1 MKKIIS
7 ITFLALVITALN
19 AQNYNVLEDVR
30 ANLVLTAG
38 MERPYSFDN
47 NLMTPAPKSYK
58 PFYIS
63 HYGRH
68 GSRYAWST
76 DFYTAPLK
84 MLTDAHEV
92 GQLTEFGE
100 SFLARLQDF
109 YLVPLMNY
117 GDLVPLGWEQHQK
130 IAAIMYD
137 SFPEVFKGNAYVEA
151 VVSTSSRAIVSMS
164 SFCLSLKEKNP
175 KLSFYQSSTHTGM
188 MIAAPSSAPSQI
200 REKYK
205 GFEGNP
211 VEGFET
217 REEFG
222 ARVGHYPEICAKL
235 FKDKDFPDRYEGGK
249 HEFVLNLFGLICGY
263 HNYEERPL
271 FDDLLNA
278 DEMIALWLVNNYS
291 SFLYDIDNRWLN
303 IPLLKDIILKADRAI
318 SGEGC
323 AAADLRFG
331 HDYVIEA
338 FNALID
344 VNGCGK
350 IPATPDEVKYW
361 VQSYSI
367 PKAANDQFIFY
378 RSKKNADILFKLLLN
393 GKETVLP
400 QLTAVSGPYYRWDDF
415 KAWAEQM
422 MAEHP
427 LILKG
432 NKPVED

>member
-1 MKKIIS
+1 MKKIIC
-7 ITFLALVITALN
+7 IAFLALASVGLN
-19 AQNYNVLEDVR
+19 AQNYNVMDEVR
-30 ANLVLTAG
+30 GNLVLTAG
-38 MERPYSFDN
+38 MERPYSFDAPEP
-47 NLMTPAPKSYK
+47 TPAPKSYK

-76 DFYTAPLK
+76 EFYTRPLEV
-84 MLTDAHEV
+84 LGDAHKA
-92 GQLTEFGE
+92 GQLTDLGE
-100 SFLARLQDF
+100 SVYSKLLDF
-109 YLVPLMNY
+109 YQVPLMNY

-137 SFPEVFKGNAYVEA
+137 SFPEIFKGDAYVEA

-175 KLSFYQSSTHTGM
+175 KLRFYQSSTHTGM

-200 REKYK
+200 REKYR

-211 VEGFET
+211 IEGFET

-222 ARVGHYPEICAKL
+222 ARVGNYPEVCAKL
-235 FKDKDFPDRYEGGK
+235 FKDKDFPDKYDGGK
-249 HEFVLNLFGLICGY
+249 HMFMLSIFGLVCGY

-271 FDDLLNA
+271 FDDIFTPE
-278 DEMIALWLVNNYS
+278 EMVRMWEINNYS

-303 IPLLKDIILKADRAI
+303 IPLLKDIILKADKAI
-318 SGEGC
+318 SGESST
-323 AAADLRFG
+323 AADLRFG

-350 IPATPDEVKYW
+350 VPATPDEVKYW
-361 VQSYSI
+361 TQSYSI

-378 RSKKNADILFKLLLN
+378 RSRKNSDILFKLLLN
-393 GKETVLP
+393 GKEAILP
-400 QLTAVSGPYYRWDDF
+400 QLTPVSGPYYRWADF
-415 KAWAEQM
+415 TAWAEKM
-422 MAEHP
+422 LEEHP
-427 LILKG
+427 LISKG
-432 NKPVED
+432 EQKF